1 MSHDGSVTF
10 TWADGE
16 YRFRLGIGEL
26 RELQDKCGTGPEAI
40 FERLVARTYLVDDV
54 RETLRLGLI
63 GGGMQALRA
72 KGKVDKYADSGTLQV
87 NAVAAYGVLAAA
99 LRGDPNDNLGKQVGE
114 ITALMAAADAS
125 GSQPSSEPPPQSG
138 GVLNNSTAPAFG
150 NLPPPSKDG
159 MAVMAQKTNSPNQ

>member
-1 MSHDGSVTF
+1 MSADGSVTF

-40 FERLVARTYLVDDV
+40 FERLVARSYLVDDV

-63 GGGMQALRA
+63 GGGMQPLRA
-72 KGKVDKYADSGTLQV
+72 KAKVEKYADTGTLQM

-99 LRGDPNDNLGKQVGE
+99 LRGDPNDTLGKQVTE
-114 ITALMAAADAS
+114 ITALMAAAKES
-125 GSQPSSEPPPQSG
+125 VSRSLSEPPPPSG
-138 GVLNNSTAPAFG
+138 GASIN
-150 NLPPPSKDG
+150 
-159 MAVMAQKTNSPNQ
+159 